1 MTEDPI
7 VIVGAGHAGVQ
18 VAAALRD
25 EGFSGAIRLVN
36 GETRPPY
43 QRPPLS
49 KAFLKRE
56 ITEDGLQLRA
66 ADFFATKSIKLTS
79 GDPVAAVDRTAQT
92 VRLASGASCRYAHLI
107 LATGARQRDLHV
119 EGAGL
124 DGVVVL
130 RTLDDADRL
139 RTRLESARDVVVIGA
154 GFIGLEFAAVA
165 VKRGCRIHV
174 VELADRPMARALTP
188 QMSAVFAAAHRASG
202 IELLLGLGIAALHG
216 TNGKVTS
223 VKLSDGRS
231 VAADLV
237 LAGIGVVAEDH
248 LARGC
253 GLACANG
260 VVVDGHLLTS
270 DPTISAIG
278 DCTSHPNVFAGETIR
293 LESVQNAADQARCVA
308 KRLTGKPAPYDSLP
322 WFWSDQGD
330 LKLQIAGFLS
340 NADTFVTRGDPA
352 TRAFSIFGFR
362 QGTLTGVESLNRPGD
377 HMAARRI
384 IAMKLPLQPAEAG
397 DPSFDLKAL
406 ILAGRPA

>member
-1 MTEDPI
+1 
-7 VIVGAGHAGVQ
+7 
-18 VAAALRD
+18 
-25 EGFSGAIRLVN
+25 
-36 GETRPPY
+36 
-43 QRPPLS
+43 
-49 KAFLKRE
+49 
-56 ITEDGLQLRA
+56 
-66 ADFFATKSIKLTS
+66 
-79 GDPVAAVDRTAQT
+79 
-92 VRLASGASCRYAHLI
+92 
-107 LATGARQRDLHV
+107 
-119 EGAGL
+119 
-124 DGVVVL
+124 
-130 RTLDDADRL
+130 
-139 RTRLESARDVVVIGA
+139 VVVIGA

-223 VKLSDGRS
+223 VELSDGRS